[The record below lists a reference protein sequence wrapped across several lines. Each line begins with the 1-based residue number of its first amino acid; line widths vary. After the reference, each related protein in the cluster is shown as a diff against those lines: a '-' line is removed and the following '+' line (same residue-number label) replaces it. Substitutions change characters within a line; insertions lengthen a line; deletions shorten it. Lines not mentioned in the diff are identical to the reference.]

1 MKMRDIMKRTL
12 VGILLVVLL
21 VAGSVV
27 LAQTGGQFCVRS
39 FEDRNANGSIDADEP
54 VLTRAV
60 AVDLLNQYNI
70 VIASALLDNSP
81 NASDGIICF
90 QQLPSGKY
98 SVLITSAEYQPTT
111 PSLVS
116 RDITDSGFPTVVN
129 FGGQQA
135 LTTVTAP
142 PTQASPSWMDT
153 LIPDFSA
160 MNADQQ
166 RMFILR
172 LGLSLLC
179 GVVAVVFMVLFGF
192 IIYWVSMR
200 QRQPRALQFNPASAQ
215 PVDPGSVEVNA
226 MQTQTYPIIDEPA
239 LQDEDT
245 NASRSFR

>member
-1 MKMRDIMKRTL
+1 MKMRDVMKRTF
-12 VGILLVVLL
+12 VGILLVVML
-21 VAGSVV
+21 VAGSAV

-39 FEDRNANGSIDADEP
+39 FEDRNANGSIDADEA
-54 VLTRAV
+54 VLTRGV

-81 NASDGIICF
+81 NANDGIICF
-90 QQLPSGKY
+90 QQLPTGQY

-111 PSLVS
+111 PSLVN

-135 LTTVTAP
+135 LSPATVT
-142 PTQASPSWMDT
+142 TTEASPSWMDT
-153 LIPDFSA
+153 LIPDFSD
-160 MNADQQ
+160 MNAEQQ
-166 RMFILR
+166 RTFILR

-192 IIYWVSMR
+192 IIYWVSVR

-215 PVDPGSVEVNA
+215 PIDPGSVEVNA
-226 MQTQTYPIIDEPA
+226 SQTQTYPIIDEPPF
-239 LQDEDT
+239 QDEDT

>member
-1 MKMRDIMKRTL
+1 MKRTL
-12 VGILLVVLL
+12 LVSLL
-21 VAGSVV
+21 VAMLIVASVV

-39 FEDRNANGSIDADEP
+39 FEDRNANGVIDADES
-54 VLTRAV
+54 VLTRGV

-81 NASDGIICF
+81 NATDGIICF
-90 QQLPSGKY
+90 QQLPSGQY
-98 SVLITSAEYQPTT
+98 SVLVTSADYQPTT

-135 LTTVTAP
+135 LTVATPTASQP
-142 PTQASPSWMDT
+142 SASWMDT
-153 LIPDFSA
+153 LIPNLSA
-160 MNADQQ
+160 MNAEQQ
-166 RMFILR
+166 RSFVLR

-179 GVVAVVFMVLFGF
+179 GVVSVVFMVLFGF

-200 QRQPRALQFNPASAQ
+200 QRQPRAVQFNPASAQ
-215 PVDPGSVEVNA
+215 PIDPGSVEVNA

-239 LQDEDT
+239 FQDEDT
-245 NASRSFR
+245 NASSSFR